1 MKIFNLKMMSLL
13 ASFLLF
19 SMSYLSCSDDDD
31 SKSNIP
37 SDSQA
42 GPNPE
47 IDETNTF
54 IPNAQFSTNG
64 NSVEIEINLTG
75 IQHPETR
82 EWIKLFGTT
91 QNNQNVWV
99 EVDGIPKGIVV
110 VNKASDP
117 SRKLLVDLVFTV
129 DNSDSMGQE
138 ADSVA
143 NSIVKWATKLNS
155 KGFDI
160 RFGCVGF
167 GYYYNDNTTGGIDF
181 TNLDGIN
188 AFLNREGK
196 KGITRT
202 VGFEGPEA
210 ERLKEAS
217 KNYKK
222 ARDECG
228 AEAIRFADE
237 NFTFHTGANR
247 IYVNFTDEPNQ
258 PKNNEDISVE
268 FFSNQEN
275 WNTAQGT
282 IHTVYSGS
290 PNFTHTILYRE
301 QPWLMSEYTGG
312 TTIYA
317 PSNFANVS
325 LDNLPVTGAMENS
338 YIIRFNNSSQVA
350 DGLHEIKITILS
362 DNGEVKAEKVF
373 KNVKFGN

>member
-1 MKIFNLKMMSLL
+1 MKILNLKLMLL
-13 ASFLLF
+13 FASVLLF
-19 SMSYLSCSDDDD
+19 SLFSVSCSSDDDN
-31 SKSNIP
+31 KSDIP
-37 SDSQA
+37 SDNQA
-42 GPNPE
+42 DPNPE
-47 IDETNTF
+47 IDKTNTF

-64 NSVEIEINLTG
+64 NSVEIEVNLTG
-75 IQHPETR
+75 IQHPETQ
-82 EWIKLFGTT
+82 EWLKLFGTT
-91 QNNQNVWV
+91 EINQNVWV
-99 EVDGIPKGIVV
+99 EVDGQPKGIVV

-117 SRKLLVDLVFTV
+117 NRKLLVDLVFTV

-143 NSIVKWATKLNS
+143 NSIVKWATKLDN

-160 RFGCVGF
+160 RFSCVGF

-181 TNLDGIN
+181 TDLNGIN

-210 ERLKEAS
+210 ERLKQAS
-217 KNYKK
+217 KDYKR

-237 NFTFHTGANR
+237 NFTFRTGANR

-258 PKNNEDISVE
+258 PKNYEEISVV
-268 FFSNQEN
+268 FFANQEN
-275 WNTAQGT
+275 WNTVQGT
-282 IHTVYSGS
+282 IHTVYSAN
-290 PNFTHTILYRE
+290 PNFTQAPLYRE
-301 QPWLMSEYTGG
+301 YPWLMSEYTGG

-325 LDNLPVTGAMENS
+325 LDTLPVTGAMENS
-338 YIIRFNNSSQVA
+338 YILRFNNNSQIA
-350 DGLHEIKITILS
+350 DGQHEVKVTILS
-362 DNGEVKAEKVF
+362 TDGKVKAEKTF

>member
-1 MKIFNLKMMSLL
+1 MKTLNLKLMLL
-13 ASFLLF
+13 FASVLLF
-19 SMSYLSCSDDDD
+19 SLFSASCSSDDDN
-31 SKSNIP
+31 KSDIP
-37 SDSQA
+37 SDNQA
-42 GPNPE
+42 DPNPE
-47 IDETNTF
+47 IDKTNTF
-54 IPNAQFSTNG
+54 IPNAQFSTSG
-64 NSVEIEINLTG
+64 NSVEIEVNLTG
-75 IQHPETR
+75 IQHPETQ
-82 EWIKLFGTT
+82 EWLKLFGTT
-91 QNNQNVWV
+91 EINQNVWV
-99 EVDGIPKGIVV
+99 EVDGQPKGIVV

-117 SRKLLVDLVFTV
+117 NRKLLVDLVFTV
-129 DNSDSMGQE
+129 DNSSSMGQE

-143 NSIVKWATKLNS
+143 NSIVKWATKLDN

-181 TNLDGIN
+181 TDLDGIN
-188 AFLNREGK
+188 TFLNREGK

-217 KNYKK
+217 KDYKR

-237 NFTFHTGANR
+237 NFTFRTGANR

-258 PKNNEDISVE
+258 PKNYEEISVE
-268 FFSNQEN
+268 FFANQEN

-282 IHTVYSGS
+282 IHTVYSAS
-290 PNFTHTILYRE
+290 PNFTQTALYRE
-301 QPWLMSEYTGG
+301 YPWLMSEYTGG

-325 LDNLPVTGAMENS
+325 LDTLPVTGAMENS
-338 YIIRFNNSSQVA
+338 YIIRFNNNSQVT
-350 DGLHEIKITILS
+350 DGQHEVKVTILS
-362 DNGEVKAEKVF
+362 TDGKVKAEKTF